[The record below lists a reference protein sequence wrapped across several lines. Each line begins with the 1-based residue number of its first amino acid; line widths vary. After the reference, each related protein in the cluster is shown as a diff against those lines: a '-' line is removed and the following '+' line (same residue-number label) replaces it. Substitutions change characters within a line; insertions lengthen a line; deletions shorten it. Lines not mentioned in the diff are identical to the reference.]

1 MNHWVDKGHTVL
13 YVNYEEAVALWERT
27 LFMQV
32 AKTNVYAA
40 RKMSAS
46 SREYYTEIFRETME
60 RWGDRFIVRH
70 DPDSPYFEDLEQ
82 WMRDIIGHN
91 DNLPE
96 VVIIDTIQS
105 MFTKGAGAKPRW
117 AQYEEMM
124 VRLEKLARDMN
135 CVMIL
140 TAQENTNRMKEKR
153 EVVQQ
158 SDAGG
163 SIAIL
168 QKASIGL
175 FITQKRTAT
184 GDDSEDETVMQL
196 QIPKNRITG
205 TRFNYDPPLVR
216 YDDDTKS
223 YYPWGVDVGAAGEG
237 GVVVMSSDLYE

>member
-1 MNHWVDKGHTVL
+1 
-13 YVNYEEAVALWERT
+13 
-27 LFMQV
+27 
-32 AKTNVYAA
+32 
-40 RKMSAS
+40 
-46 SREYYTEIFRETME
+46 ME

-70 DPDSPYFEDLEQ
+70 DPDTPYFEDLAQ

-105 MFTKGAGAKPRW
+105 MFTKGGNNKPRW

-124 VRLEKLARDMN
+124 VGLEKLARDMN
-135 CVMIL
+135 CVMII

-175 FITQKRTAT
+175 FITQKRVVT

-223 YYPWGVDVGAAGEG
+223 YYPWGADAGVAG
-237 GVVVMSSDLYE
+237 GGDVVVMSPDLFE